1 MSSRSNSKSRIFFS
15 SVIGGESLEDDF
27 PDPFGEN
34 EHWLI
39 FRGKFAVSFREGIN
53 NIYYTYIILL
63 YTLYYI
69 ILYYIILYYIILY
82 YIILYYIIHIYNVYI
97 YRYINH
103 IYIANY
109 IILYYTYIVPTQT
122 AVIVWNSFFGGYVPN
137 LPPKKPEK
145 TRSPKS

>member
-69 ILYYIILYYIILY
+69 IFYYIILYYIILY

-97 YRYINH
+97 YID
-103 IYIANY
+103 
-109 IILYYTYIVPTQT
+109 T
-122 AVIVWNSFFGGYVPN
+122 
-137 LPPKKPEK
+137 
-145 TRSPKS
+145 